1 MSDSEALRYD
11 VLVVGAGP
19 AGLACALTLK
29 TLKPSL
35 SVAVLEKAASL
46 GAQSLSGAV
55 IEPTHV
61 DRLLPGWRKEPL
73 DIQVPV
79 SADRFLYLGYRR
91 ALRLPTPPQMHNAG
105 NWIISLGALVRRL
118 GSAAEALGVE
128 IFPGFPAAEPLWDN
142 GGALAG
148 VRVGDFGRTREG
160 AVGPNFS
167 PGVEVRAGVTIVAE
181 GCRGSL
187 AKTLIRHYG
196 LDQGK
201 SPQTYALGMKELW
214 QLPPG
219 RTIPGSVF
227 HTIGWPLPTDLYGGG
242 FVYHLD
248 RDRLAVGFVVGL
260 DYVDPDFS
268 PFEAFQQF
276 KHHPMLMPLF
286 QGGEILSA
294 GARSLV
300 EGGYPALPTLE
311 MPGGLLV
318 GDAAGTLNVPKIKG
332 VHMAL
337 GSGIQAAEHLVRT
350 GSPTGFDQSFRRSD
364 VGRELWRV
372 RNIRP
377 GFRAGLW
384 AGLANA
390 AFETV
395 MGGRTPWTLSN
406 AEDWKSL
413 RPRGAVRGK
422 NPRTRTRTLPP
433 RDRLAFVDSA
443 ALHHE
448 ENQPVHLRVA
458 DPALCVSECST
469 RFGNPCTRFCPAG
482 VYEIVTDGGG
492 SRLQINAANCVHCK
506 ACDIKDPFEQITWV
520 PPEGGSGPNY
530 ANL

>member
-1 MSDSEALRYD
+1 MSEGDGLRYD

-29 TLKPSL
+29 KQKPSL

-46 GAQSLSGAV
+46 GAQNLSGAV

-61 DRLLPGWRKEPL
+61 DQLLPGWREEPL

-79 SADRFLYLGYRR
+79 SADRFLYLGYER
-91 ALRLPTPPQMHNAG
+91 AFRLPTPPQMHNDG
-105 NWIISLGALVRRL
+105 NWIVSLGALVRRL
-118 GSAAEALGVE
+118 GAAAEALGVE
-128 IFPGFPAAEPLWDN
+128 IFPGFAAAEPLWDRA
-142 GGALAG
+142 GALAG
-148 VRVGDFGRTREG
+148 VRVGDLGRTREG
-160 AVGPNFS
+160 AEGPNFS
-167 PGVEVRAGVTIVAE
+167 PGVEVRAGVTVVAE

-187 AKTLIRHYG
+187 AKILIRHFG

-201 SPQTYALGMKELW
+201 SPQTYALGLKELW

-219 RTIPGSVF
+219 RTLPGSVL
-227 HTIGWPLPTDLYGGG
+227 HTIGWPLPSDLYGGG

-260 DYVDPDFS
+260 DYADPDFS

-276 KHHPMLMPLF
+276 KHHPLLLPLF
-286 QGGEILSA
+286 KGGEILSA

-350 GSPTGFDQSFRRSD
+350 GDPKGFDQGFRRSEM
-364 VGRELWRV
+364 GRELWRV

-384 AGLANA
+384 SGLANA

-395 MGGRTPWTLSN
+395 VGGRVPWTLSN

-413 RPRGAVRGK
+413 RPRGVIRGK
-422 NPRTRTRTLPP
+422 QPRYRTRTLPP
-433 RDRLAFVDSA
+433 RDRLAFVDPA

-458 DPALCVSECST
+458 NPALCVSECSA

-482 VYEIVTDGGG
+482 VYEIVTEGGG

>member
-1 MSDSEALRYD
+1 MTEADRLRYD
-11 VLVVGAGP
+11 VLVIGAGP

-29 TLKPSL
+29 REKPGL

-46 GAQSLSGAV
+46 GAHSLSGAV
-55 IEPTHV
+55 IEPAWV
-61 DRLLPGWRKEPL
+61 DRLLPGWRDDPL

-79 SADRFLYLGYRR
+79 SRDRFAWLSHGR
-91 ALRLPTPPQMHNAG
+91 AFRLPTPPQMHNAG
-105 NWIISLGALVRRL
+105 NWIVSLGALVRRL
-118 GSAAEALGVE
+118 GAAAESAGVE
-128 IFPGFPAAEPLWDN
+128 IFPGFAATQPLWDRA
-142 GGALAG
+142 GALAG
-148 VRVGDFGRTREG
+148 VRVGDLGRTREG
-160 AVGPNFS
+160 APGPNFS
-167 PGVEVRAGVTIVAE
+167 PGVEVRAGVTVLAE

-187 AKTLIRHYG
+187 SRTLIRHFG

-201 SPQTYALGMKELW
+201 SPQTYALGLKELW

-219 RTIPGSVF
+219 RTVPGSVL
-227 HTIGWPLPTDLYGGG
+227 HTVGWPLPTDLYGGG

-248 RDRLAVGFVVGL
+248 RDRLAIGFVVGL
-260 DYVDPDFS
+260 DYEDPDFS

-276 KHHPMLMPLF
+276 KHHPGLVGLF
-286 QGGEILSA
+286 EGGEILSA
-294 GARSLV
+294 GARTLI

-337 GSGIQAAEHLVRT
+337 GSGIRAAEHLVQN
-350 GSPTGFDQSFRRSD
+350 GGPEGFDQNFRHSEA
-364 VGRELWRV
+364 GRELWRV

-384 AGLANA
+384 VGLANA
-390 AFETV
+390 AVETV
-395 MGGRTPWTLSN
+395 TGGRVPWTLTN
-406 AEDWKSL
+406 ADDWRSL
-413 RPRGAVRGK
+413 KPRGPIPR
-422 NPRTRTRTLPP
+422 PHRRYRTRILPP
-433 RDRLAFVDSA
+433 ADRLAFVDLA

-448 ENQPVHLRVA
+448 ENQPVHLQVA
-458 DPALCVSECST
+458 DPALCVSQCSA

-482 VYEIVTDGGG
+482 VYEIVTDAGG

-506 ACDIKDPFEQITWV
+506 ACDIKDPYELITWV